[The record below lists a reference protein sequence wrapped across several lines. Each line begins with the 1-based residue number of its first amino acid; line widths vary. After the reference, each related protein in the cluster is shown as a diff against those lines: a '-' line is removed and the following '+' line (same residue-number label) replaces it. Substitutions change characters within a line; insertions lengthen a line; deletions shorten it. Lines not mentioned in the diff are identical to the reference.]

1 MQFYFNWQ
9 IGRNLEIYVID
20 IIVKSRKSSNII
32 ANLEEI
38 FNNLRWFNI
47 KLKSEK
53 YTFGVPQ
60 GKLLGY
66 IITEHGIKVNPDKI
80 SAIAEIG

>member
-38 FNNLRWFNI
+38 FNNLR
-47 KLKSEK
+47 
-53 YTFGVPQ
+53 
-60 GKLLGY
+60 
-66 IITEHGIKVNPDKI
+66 
-80 SAIAEIG
+80 